1 MSSSERINELK
12 IDSTLW
18 ADPKRIINL
27 LDFDPKKLNIYTELN
42 SISNTPD
49 ASSKDLIEVY
59 EVRYGNGGFYLVIDD
74 IKGYFN
80 IDDNVGSILNLILTD
95 DQKNIFIIFFH
106 QVCKEIFKKVNDEN
120 GELILHEKI
129 RLIDSNFPIEKIF
142 KILSITIVIRSLIEK
157 DNKFYL
163 ELALNRC
170 LFEPFEIKL

>member
-1 MSSSERINELK
+1 MSSSERIKELK

-27 LDFDPKKLNIYTELN
+27 LDFDPKKLRFYTELN
-42 SISNTPD
+42 SINNTPD

-59 EVRYGNGGFYLVIDD
+59 EVRYDNGGFLVIDN

-95 DQKNIFIIFFH
+95 DQKNKYH
-106 QVCKEIFKKVNDEN
+106 QVWKEIFKNVNDGN
-120 GELILHEKI
+120 GKLILHEKI
-129 RLIDSNFPIEKIF
+129 RLIDSNFSIEKIF
-142 KILSITIVIRSLIEK
+142 KIHSITIVIKSLIEK

-170 LFEPFEIKL
+170 LFEPYEIKL

>member
-1 MSSSERINELK
+1 MSPSERIKELK

-27 LDFDPKKLNIYTELN
+27 LDFNPKKLGIYTELN
-42 SISNTPD
+42 SISNIPD

-59 EVRYGNGGFYLVIDD
+59 EVRYDDGGCYLVIDD

-80 IDDNVGSILNLILTD
+80 IDDNVRSILNLILTD
-95 DQKNIFIIFFH
+95 DQKNKYH
-106 QVCKEIFKKVNDEN
+106 QVWKEIFKRVNNEN

-142 KILSITIVIRSLIEK
+142 KIHSITIVIKSLIEK

-170 LFEPFEIKL
+170 LFELYETKA

>member
-1 MSSSERINELK
+1 MSSSERIKELK

-59 EVRYGNGGFYLVIDD
+59 EVRYDNGGFYLVIDD
-74 IKGYFN
+74 IKGYFD

-95 DQKNIFIIFFH
+95 DQKNKYH
-106 QVCKEIFKKVNDEN
+106 QVWKEMFKKVNDEN

-129 RLIDSNFPIEKIF
+129 RLIDSNFPIEK
-142 KILSITIVIRSLIEK
+142 
-157 DNKFYL
+157 YL
-163 ELALNRC
+163 KY
-170 LFEPFEIKL
+170 IQ

>member
-1 MSSSERINELK
+1 MSPSERIKELK

-27 LDFDPKKLNIYTELN
+27 LDFDPKKLGIYTELN

-59 EVRYGNGGFYLVIDD
+59 EVRYDDGGFYLVIDD

-80 IDDNVGSILNLILTD
+80 VDDNVGSILNLILTD
-95 DQKNIFIIFFH
+95 DQKNRYH
-106 QVCKEIFKKVNDEN
+106 QVWKIFKKINDGN
-120 GELILHEKI
+120 GELILYEKI
-129 RLIDSNFPIEKIF
+129 ILIDSNFPIEKIF
-142 KILSITIVIRSLIEK
+142 KIHSITIVIKSLIEK

-163 ELALNRC
+163 ELTLNRC
-170 LFEPFEIKL
+170 LFKPY